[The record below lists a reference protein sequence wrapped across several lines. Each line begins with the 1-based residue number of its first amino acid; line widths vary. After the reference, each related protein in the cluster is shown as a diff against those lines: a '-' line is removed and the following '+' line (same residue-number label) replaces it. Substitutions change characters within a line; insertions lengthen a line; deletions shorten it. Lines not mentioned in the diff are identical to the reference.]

1 MTFPFSRKKKS
12 LESPSKKKLKMGQA
26 VKLVTPKKSKKPKRT
41 VTWANTKGENLEKVK
56 QYNKNTTNRTN
67 KIKKSNNEK
76 NTKTENNKISK
87 SLHFAEFRAKKIT
100 EKAKKNKEERNIND
114 MLREFNETSTQN
126 LFKHYGIENY

>member
-1 MTFPFSRKKKS
+1 MAFPFSRKKKS

-41 VTWANTKGENLEKVK
+41 VTWANTKGGNLEKVK
-56 QYNKNTTNRTN
+56 QYNKNTKLTSE
-67 KIKKSNNEK
+67 IKKSNNEK

-100 EKAKKNKEERNIND
+100 EQAKKNKQERNINA
-114 MLREFNETSTQN
+114 MLREFNETSSKN
-126 LFKHYGIENY
+126 LFGSYGLENY

>member
-1 MTFPFSRKKKS
+1 MVFPFSRKKKS
-12 LESPSKKKLKMGQA
+12 IESPSKKKLKMGQA

-41 VTWANTKGENLEKVK
+41 VTWANTKGGNLEKVK

-67 KIKKSNNEK
+67 KIKKTNNEK

-100 EKAKKNKEERNIND
+100 EKAKKNKEERNINT
-114 MLREFNETSTQN
+114 MLREVNETSSQN
-126 LFKHYGIENY
+126 LFRRYGLENY

>member
-1 MTFPFSRKKKS
+1 MAFPFSRKKKS

-41 VTWANTKGENLEKVK
+41 VTWANTKGGNLEKVK

-67 KIKKSNNEK
+67 KIKKTNNEK
-76 NTKTENNKISK
+76 NTKKENNQISK

-100 EKAKKNKEERNIND
+100 EKAKKNKEERNINT
-114 MLREFNETSTQN
+114 MLREVNETSSQN
-126 LFKHYGIENY
+126 LFRRYGLENY